1 MRGWLGE
8 AKAKQVY
15 LVLRDSILSG
25 ANGFG
30 VRLPTENELA
40 ETHRV
45 SRVTVRRALG
55 ELARERLIERRR
67 SVGTR
72 VIYRPP
78 APMTADI
85 TGVLANLADMGRR
98 TAVKLVSF
106 DYVPADGAVAR
117 ALGVAPDALLQR
129 SVRVRAVDGVPFSY
143 LTTHVPESVSVTF
156 TKQELA
162 SRPLLELL
170 ERAGVKADRARQRIS
185 ASLAAGEAADAL
197 DVRPGSPLI
206 ELVRIVFDQDGR
218 GVEHLHALYRP
229 DRYALEF
236 DLVRSGSAEAKG
248 WAPVMP
254 APRQSTAKRAE
265 RPHSTKTTASRTQRR
280 GE

>member
-1 MRGWLGE
+1 MRDWLGE

-15 LVLRDSILSG
+15 LVLRDRILSG
-25 ANGFG
+25 AAAFG
-30 VRLPTENELA
+30 ARLPTENELA
-40 ETHRV
+40 STHGV

-55 ELARERLIERRR
+55 ELAREHLIERRR
-67 SVGTR
+67 SAGTR

-98 TAVKLVSF
+98 TAVKLIAF

-117 ALGVAPDALLQR
+117 ALGAAPDVLLQR
-129 SVRVRAVDGVPFSY
+129 AVRVRAVDGVPFSY
-143 LTTHVPESVSVTF
+143 LTTHVPEGVSVTF
-156 TKQELA
+156 TKEELA

-170 ERAGVKADRARQRIS
+170 ERAGVKAEHARQRIS
-185 ASLAAGEAADAL
+185 AALAAPDVAEAL
-197 DVRPGSPLI
+197 DVRIGSPLI
-206 ELVRIVFDQDGR
+206 ELVRVVYDQEGR

-236 DLVRSGSAEAKG
+236 DLLRSGTAEAKA
-248 WAPVMP
+248 WAPVVKP
-254 APRQSTAKRAE
+254 PRKRNG
-265 RPHSTKTTASRTQRR
+265 RLSN
-280 GE
+280 